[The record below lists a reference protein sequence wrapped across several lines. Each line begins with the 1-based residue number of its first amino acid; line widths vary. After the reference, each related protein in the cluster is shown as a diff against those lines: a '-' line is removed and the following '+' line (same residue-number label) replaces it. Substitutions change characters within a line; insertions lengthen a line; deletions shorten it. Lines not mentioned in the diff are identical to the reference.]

1 MGDTLVADA
10 QICKVAVG
18 LTPSVTITSLM
29 LRVGVLASLSKIVT
43 IPMPSPIVALVGFVK
58 VTVKVSVGSFMK
70 SSTIGT
76 VTFTQVCPAG
86 IVAVAVVVV

>member
-1 MGDTLVADA
+1 MGNVLATDV

-29 LRVGVLASLSKIVT
+29 LRVGAFASLSKIVT
-43 IPMPSPIVALVGFVK
+43 IPAPSLIVAPVGLLR
-58 VTVKVSVGSFMK
+58 VTLKVSVGSFTK
-70 SSTIGT
+70 SSVIGM

-86 IVAVAVVVV
+86 MVAVAVVVV